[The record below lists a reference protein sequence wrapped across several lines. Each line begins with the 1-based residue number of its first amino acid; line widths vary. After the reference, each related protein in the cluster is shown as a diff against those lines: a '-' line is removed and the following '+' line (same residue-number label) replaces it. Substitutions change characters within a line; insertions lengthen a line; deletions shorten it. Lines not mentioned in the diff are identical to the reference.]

1 MFRMTRP
8 VLALSLSF
16 FLFVTAAHGQNG
28 TMDAPD
34 LVSHRAVYDISLKS
48 ASERSGIKNISG
60 RMVYEF
66 TGTGCSNYTM
76 NFRYVT
82 RVETGDGAKLTDQQ
96 TKTVEDL
103 ANKRFEFETK
113 SLTDNELDK
122 TVKGSA
128 IEKPEGLSVELIS
141 PETKELKVDE
151 ARFPTEHM
159 IDVIS
164 KAKSGEKF
172 FESQIFDGS
181 EDADKNLF
189 TTTIIGKQVAP
200 EPNTV
205 DSDADKTGQF
215 ATLPYWPIVISY
227 FDGVSGKDETPT
239 YRMSFKLYENG
250 VTRDL
255 TMDYGDFILT
265 GKLSSM
271 EVLPAEECKK

>member
-1 MFRMTRP
+1 MFRMTRLVFAVP
-8 VLALSLSF
+8 LSF
-16 FLFVTAAHGQNG
+16 LLNMTGAHAQSG
-28 TMDAPD
+28 TPIATD

-66 TGTGCSNYTM
+66 TGTGCDNYTM

-103 ANKRFEFETK
+103 ATKRFEFETK

-122 TVKGSA
+122 TVKGLA
-128 IEKPEGLSVELIS
+128 IEKPEGINVQLVA

-189 TTTIIGKQVAP
+189 TTTIIGKQVVP
-200 EPNTV
+200 EPNSV
-205 DSDADKTGQF
+205 DSDAEKTGQF
-215 ATLPYWPIVISY
+215 AALPYWPIDISY
-227 FDGVSGKDETPT
+227 FDGVNGKDETPT

-250 VTRDL
+250 LTRDL
-255 TMDYGDFILT
+255 TMDYGDFVLI

-271 EVLPAEECKK
+271 EVLSAEECKK